1 MIPSGALHP
10 TARTVLPSRV
20 DRVERMLACFTKGF
34 LWQRVRSIAI
44 FLVVAIAGLSG
55 CGGGQGRSQDELA
68 AYLHDAE
75 VWAPIEAETHRTI
88 KRILQTQFVDE
99 ALVRQEVASAL
110 TRIDGHLVRI
120 EPMHPRDPGLYAIHQ
135 AYTRAWIDLRDG
147 LRLLPEGFDQNDYA
161 KLAAGRKAL
170 EMWQAA
176 IVAVADQLSSRR
188 ASD

>member
-1 MIPSGALHP
+1 MHSVAF
-10 TARTVLPSRV
+10 A
-20 DRVERMLACFTKGF
+20 
-34 LWQRVRSIAI
+34 
-44 FLVVAIAGLSG
+44 LVVVMAGISG
-55 CGGGQGRSQDELA
+55 CGGGRGSSQDELA

-75 VWAPIEAETHRTI
+75 AWAPIEAETHRTI

-120 EPMHPRDPGLYAIHQ
+120 ESIHPRDPQLYAIHA
-135 AYTRAWIDLRDG
+135 AYNRAWIDLRDG

-170 EMWQAA
+170 ERWQAA
-176 IVAVADQLSSRR
+176 IVAVADQLSSIG
-188 ASD
+188 AAD